1 MKEIGDKLRRARK
14 DKALR
19 MIDVQDKTGISTAT
33 LTAIETG
40 KNKNFKADTLNKLAD
55 LYGKNVTITLE
66 ANNVENKES
75 T

>member
-19 MIDVQDKTGISTAT
+19 MIDVKAMTGISTAT

-40 KNKNFKADTLNKLAD
+40 KHKNFQVDTIQKLID
-55 LYGKNVTITLE
+55 LYEIEMPLVWE
-66 ANNVENKES
+66 PSPRKE
-75 T
+75 